1 MRVGLSRKRKVL
13 TPIETKNTTSLNR
26 HIEETG
32 TTSTAIANDVLNE
45 SESNSDAVKVDVVE
59 EEEHNKKRTKRLSFK
74 LKKLQG

>member
-13 TPIETKNTTSLNR
+13 TPIETSLNR
-26 HIEETG
+26 HIEEAG

-45 SESNSDAVKVDVVE
+45 TESNSDAVKVDVVE